1 MPIFMQR
8 SWSFDRPF
16 NTLNSNSLPHDD
28 RSGTDVKDDM
38 LLHLHGVERQL
49 KRLLVSAVDIEGGER
64 KARRLVALQALEGK
78 LKAVTAQ

>member
-28 RSGTDVKDDM
+28 PSGTDVKDDM
-38 LLHLHGVERQL
+38 LQRLRGIEAQL
-49 KRLLVSAVDIEGGER
+49 KRLLISAVDLEGGER
-64 KARRLVALQALEGK
+64 KARRLAALKALEAK
-78 LKAVTAQ
+78 LKTVTAQ